1 MESSAPAG
9 LQHPPYWSHES
20 YGARDSHF
28 CPCADQHAPPHRAE
42 VVALAV
48 SICPSSVKTPSESA
62 LELGA
67 LQSPALEMF
76 SYKPH
81 KEEITCP
88 FLELC
93 FQQAK
98 LTTPTV

>member
-9 LQHPPYWSHES
+9 LQHPPSWSHVS
-20 YGARDSHF
+20 YGDRDSHF
-28 CPCADQHAPPHRAE
+28 CPLADQHTTPHGAE

-48 SICPSSVKTPSESA
+48 SICPNSMKTPSESA

-67 LQSPALEMF
+67 LQSLALEMF

-88 FLELC
+88 FLEVC
-93 FQQAK
+93 FNRQS
-98 LTTPTV
+98 